1 MRRSAHTRIWPPV
14 FGRTGWAPFLA
25 APEVH
30 VVDLAGGF
38 GAAGYAR
45 RGRWAVTA
53 GDVVAPEPLADR
65 ALSQYLHILDQRRLK
80 AAFVAISDPAPF
92 RRRGFAVSE
101 IADEAILDLKNFGLS
116 GKAPA
121 NLRHA
126 VASARRAGL
135 TVNPTSR
142 GRTSRSV
149 RCPPRGSALNG
160 AASSASPCP
169 AMTMSPGSWPRASP
183 ICGWCSMGRL
193 HRPGLVHLA
202 ALPSTATR
210 ACWTSCAADPPR
222 PQPHHGLPHLHELG
236 ALPILG
242 RHLGK
247 PRQRAARAQLCP
259 PSASTLL
266 VVCGPSNKSS
276 IRAGSLGDLPHSG
289 GVAATVR
296 AGRDLWC
303 LLPGRHA
310 SCPPPQQL
318 TVGDQSA
325 DVAS

>member
-1 MRRSAHTRIWPPV
+1 MTTVLPPPRRTPASPSTRHFVTGSDPLTHSDRYSAGRDDAAIRAHAHLAAR
-14 FGRTGWAPFLA
+14 FGRTGLAPFLA

-116 GKAPA
+116 GKARA

-135 TVNPTSR
+135 TVSPTSR

-149 RCPPRGSALNG
+149 RCPPRG
-160 AASSASPCP
+160 
-169 AMTMSPGSWPRASP
+169 
-183 ICGWCSMGRL
+183 
-193 HRPGLVHLA
+193 
-202 ALPSTATR
+202 
-210 ACWTSCAADPPR
+210 
-222 PQPHHGLPHLHELG
+222 
-236 ALPILG
+236 
-242 RHLGK
+242 
-247 PRQRAARAQLCP
+247 
-259 PSASTLL
+259 
-266 VVCGPSNKSS
+266 
-276 IRAGSLGDLPHSG
+276 
-289 GVAATVR
+289 
-296 AGRDLWC
+296 
-303 LLPGRHA
+303 
-310 SCPPPQQL
+310 
-318 TVGDQSA
+318 
-325 DVAS
+325 